1 MPCSDTMQ
9 PDHRWIVVVLALGAA
24 LVVLLFFE
32 MLNRWLSRRAA
43 WFHTVVTIAIAV
55 MAATRLA
62 GAPRWRQWSAAA
74 LLIVPAGW
82 LAIVLYTRS
91 VHSRRKALDENE
103 FADSTPHAD
112 GEGDVPRA

>member
-1 MPCSDTMQ
+1 MQ
-9 PDHRWIVVVLALGAA
+9 LDNRWVVVVLALGAA
-24 LVVLLFFE
+24 LVVLVVFE

-43 WFHTVVTIAIAV
+43 WFDTVVTIAIAV

-62 GAPRWRQWSAAA
+62 GEPRWRQWSAAA

-82 LAIVLYTRS
+82 LAIVLYRRS
-91 VHSRRKALDENE
+91 VQSRRKVLDENE

-112 GEGDVPRA
+112 GEADAPRA